1 MKQLINFLYGEMETL
16 FWNLMAKFVKSK
28 YLTEKKD
35 GKKCA
40 VSAIKLLLV
49 QTAGAKNVVKG
60 LMHIDIGTK
69 TKGIFLPSALD
80 MDESLNIV
88 VTVI

>member
-1 MKQLINFLYGEMETL
+1 
-16 FWNLMAKFVKSK
+16 MAKFVKSK
-28 YLTEKKD
+28 YLTEKKG

-40 VSAIKLLLV
+40 VSATELLLV
-49 QTAGAKNVVKG
+49 QTADKNVVKG

-80 MDESLNIV
+80 MDESEKKFRNDCLPAYQK
-88 VTVI
+88 TTEYL